1 MLLSLEGFLSFLGR
15 SWAPL
20 PLWRSCWGLEM
31 GGKPIGVRYLEAFSW
46 ARSIAC
52 GKAVK
57 LVKCLFGI
65 MESLRLRKA
74 RSPAPTSLAVPIKQP
89 ASPCPLTT
97 SLSAASPPSLNASGG
112 RESSTP
118 LPVQHHSFENVGPQP
133 RTWDGDVSSN
143 SFCGQCLPGS
153 SCGL

>member
-74 RSPAPTSLAVPIKQP
+74 RSPAPTSLTVPTDHVPQCRISTFTERLWGQGVLH
-89 ASPCPLTT
+89 PLA
-97 SLSAASPPSLNASGG
+97 SAA
-112 RESSTP
+112 P
-118 LPVQHHSFENVGPQP
+118 LF
-133 RTWDGDVSSN
+133 
-143 SFCGQCLPGS
+143 
-153 SCGL
+153 